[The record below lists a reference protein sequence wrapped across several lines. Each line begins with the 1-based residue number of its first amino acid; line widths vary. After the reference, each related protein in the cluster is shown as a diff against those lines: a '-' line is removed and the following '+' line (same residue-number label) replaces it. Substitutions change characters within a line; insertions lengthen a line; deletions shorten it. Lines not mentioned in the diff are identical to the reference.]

1 MKHVECLTIFVILLF
16 CSLTITMYLNLTGN
30 FPRIPAIIRTTIDN
44 NTLAVLMK
52 RYQLLEQTIGNKE
65 KNLAISGSL
74 FLKVSLRM

>member
-1 MKHVECLTIFVILLF
+1 MKHVECLSIFVILLF

-52 RYQLLEQTIGNKE
+52 RDQLLEQKMLLINKTFHT
-65 KNLAISGSL
+65 L
-74 FLKVSLRM
+74 LRAHHH